1 MHMATPLQTFGRGP
15 TFLNWDGTPQET
27 EQFGSARGDSRRNP
41 RVPTRAIAERE
52 DDTFA
57 AVAPETAAPVENPGM
72 FNSNIG
78 APSPSVQ
85 AALALPAGQR
95 SLAQQKLL
103 ADRRGTEAMS
113 AARGG
118 VVKNGVTQALDDESS
133 VAAATAQ
140 GRFDSRMAD
149 AYAEG
154 VTGAPS
160 RVPGSTEAAQSQFM
174 PRTADPM
181 ASNSVSAPKQPGFA
195 MRTMADGTVRTASG
209 VSGANRN
216 VSNMQTFGSEAEAT
230 AAFRPSAP
238 ATPGATA
245 SPGSMTPPDPRGM
258 PGGGLPVAQMTM
270 AGAGAAPQ
278 GGDPFAPT
286 MPRLGLPASMR
297 PARPAGPAASV
308 PSMTPP
314 MDDPLNPANRQAQTL
329 QSSNA
334 GDPWGRTGPRPQRQ
348 RSSNIIPQGIKDAFS
363 YTPRPEEQAILDRR
377 NGGTKAPAMG
387 APMQTPSAARTT
399 APTTQIKMT
408 SKILG
413 QPRNSG
419 SQMMGAQLDPFRRF

>member
-1 MHMATPLQTFGRGP
+1 MATPLQTFGRGP
-15 TFLNWDGTPQET
+15 TFLDWDGNPQET
-27 EQFGSARGDSRRNP
+27 QQFGSPRGDSRRNP
-41 RVPTRAIAERE
+41 RLPTRAIAERE

-57 AVAPETAAPVENPGM
+57 AVAPEVAAPVENPGT

-85 AALALPAGQR
+85 AALALPPGQR

-103 ADRRGTEAMS
+103 SDRRGTEAMS
-113 AARGG
+113 ASRGG
-118 VVKNGVTQALDDESS
+118 VVKNGVTQALDDESA

-154 VTGAPS
+154 LTGNPT
-160 RVPGSTEAAQSQFM
+160 RVPGSTEAAQSQYM

-230 AAFRPSAP
+230 AAFRPSSP
-238 ATPGATA
+238 AAPGATA
-245 SPGSMTPPDPRGM
+245 SPGAMTPPDPRGM
-258 PGGGLPVAQMTM
+258 PGAGGGMPVAQMSM

-297 PARPAGPAASV
+297 PARPAAAPPAAA
-308 PSMTPP
+308 PAMTQP
-314 MDDPLNPANRQAQTL
+314 MA

-377 NGGTKAPAMG
+377 NGGAKAPAMG
-387 APMQTPSAARTT
+387 APVQTAAAARTT

-408 SKILG
+408 SKTLG